1 MLNDGINGLLTYI
14 FARMS
19 ADEYNK
25 SQESPIN
32 ENLLIGENMKYQN
45 KTIMRTKGSKTWYT
59 RYRDEQGQHYISG
72 KTQQEVY
79 NKLKLALKNIAIEE
93 DVKHYTLKYWIT
105 KWKKLY
111 KSNLRERSIMEID
124 YYIDKIPTTL
134 LKKEMRYISTIEIA
148 EYVNNISGAR
158 QKQKVYTI
166 LNDIFDKAVK
176 NEVITRNPLVV
187 IEKPKFTAKT
197 KYALSLEE
205 ENKLCEKIKGNK
217 ELYIYAIAMLQG
229 IRPGEL
235 YALEYKD
242 INFQTMTITI
252 NKAIDNK
259 SFDEDV
265 KNKYSNRIIPLFK
278 KTYELIKDLDTSSN
292 ERLVQENEVTINRR
306 LKELT
311 KDITKE
317 KISLYNLRHTF
328 ITRLADNNVPEH
340 LIQHWAGQRIGSR
353 VTKEVYTHISKE
365 TEDKYIN
372 ILNK

>member
-1 MLNDGINGLLTYI
+1 
-14 FARMS
+14 
-19 ADEYNK
+19 
-25 SQESPIN
+25 
-32 ENLLIGENMKYQN
+32 MKYQN
-45 KTIMRTKGSKTWYT
+45 KTITKTRGSSTWYT
-59 RYRDEQGQHYISG
+59 RYRFNGKQYHISG

-79 NKLKLALKNIAIEE
+79 NKLKLALKHITIEE
-93 DVKHYTLKYWIT
+93 DIKNYTLKYWIE
-105 KWKKLY
+105 KWKRLY

-124 YYIDKIPTTL
+124 YYINKIPATL
-134 LKKEMRYISTIEIA
+134 LKKEIKNISTIEIA
-148 EYVNNISGAR
+148 EYINNVPGTR

-166 LNDIFDKAVK
+166 LNDIFDKALK
-176 NEVITRNPLVV
+176 NEVISRNPILV

-217 ELYIYAIAMLQG
+217 DLYIYAIAMLQG

-242 INFQTMTITI
+242 INFETMTITI

-259 SFDEDV
+259 SFDEEV
-265 KNKYSNRIIPLFK
+265 KNEYSNRIIPLFK
-278 KTYELIKDLDTSSN
+278 KTYEIIKDIDTTSD
-292 ERLVQENEVTINRR
+292 ERLVKENEVTINRR

-340 LIQHWAGQRIGSR
+340 IIQHWSGQRIGSR
-353 VTKEVYTHISKE
+353 VTKEVYTHVSKE
-365 TEDKYIN
+365 TENKYIN
-372 ILNK
+372 ILNQ